1 MPKKPEVPPRWGHA
15 QRAQVPSAG
24 SLACWVEGSMQETV
38 ASVAWRDL
46 FGVHGPAAE
55 PQGSLRTQCRNQA
68 PPHSASIPH
77 LAPDPPP
84 ANPTTNQHHPN
95 DQQPEPAD
103 QAHPAA
109 RDAPT
114 EKPPTPQP
122 SAALVSAAAEQQGSL
137 RTQCRNQAPPH
148 SASNP
153 HLAPD
158 PPPANPTTNQHHP
171 NDQQPEPA
179 DQAHPA
185 ARDAPTEKPPTP
197 QLSAALV
204 GARKPMT
211 EPTGQAPA
219 WPGRRCHPFG
229 GPRERWGANLCSRP
243 QTEPQNLFGGATC
256 RGIRC
261 RGRFSATLRRQAT
274 ECHCGISPRRTR
286 RQTVWWFG
294 CASQIRCADTRSFGG
309 RSRFA

>member
-68 PPHSASIPH
+68 PPHSASNPH
-77 LAPDPPP
+77 PAPDPPP

-122 SAALVSAAAEQQGSL
+122 SAALVSAAAEPQGSL

-153 HLAPD
+153 HPAPD

-197 QLSAALV
+197 QPSAALV

-211 EPTGQAPA
+211 EPTGQAPRVA
-219 WPGRRCHPFG
+219 GTQMSSVRGSARAPRSQLLRPPQSRAPELVRRPDVPSDSLPGLLQHHLEVAGHQMSLQDQHSQDAAAGCLVVRLCQPHP
-229 GPRERWGANLCSRP
+229 LC
-243 QTEPQNLFGGATC
+243 
-256 RGIRC
+256 
-261 RGRFSATLRRQAT
+261 
-274 ECHCGISPRRTR
+274 
-286 RQTVWWFG
+286 
-294 CASQIRCADTRSFGG
+294 
-309 RSRFA
+309 

>member
-122 SAALVSAAAEQQGSL
+122 SAALV
-137 RTQCRNQAPPH
+137 
-148 SASNP
+148 
-153 HLAPD
+153 
-158 PPPANPTTNQHHP
+158 
-171 NDQQPEPA
+171 
-179 DQAHPA
+179 
-185 ARDAPTEKPPTP
+185 
-197 QLSAALV
+197 

-211 EPTGQAPA
+211 EPTGQAPRA
-219 WPGRRCHPFG
+219 AGTQMSSVRGSARAPRSQLLRPPQRRALELVRGPDVPSDSLPRPLQRHLEVAGHQMSLPDQHSQGAAAACLVVRLCQPHP
-229 GPRERWGANLCSRP
+229 LC
-243 QTEPQNLFGGATC
+243 
-256 RGIRC
+256 
-261 RGRFSATLRRQAT
+261 
-274 ECHCGISPRRTR
+274 
-286 RQTVWWFG
+286 
-294 CASQIRCADTRSFGG
+294 
-309 RSRFA
+309 

>member
-1 MPKKPEVPPRWGHA
+1 MPKKPEVPPCWGHA

-122 SAALVSAAAEQQGSL
+122 SAALV
-137 RTQCRNQAPPH
+137 
-148 SASNP
+148 
-153 HLAPD
+153 
-158 PPPANPTTNQHHP
+158 
-171 NDQQPEPA
+171 
-179 DQAHPA
+179 
-185 ARDAPTEKPPTP
+185 
-197 QLSAALV
+197 

-211 EPTGQAPA
+211 EPTGQAPRVA
-219 WPGRRCHPFG
+219 GTQMSSVRGSARAPRSQLLRPPQSRAPELVRRPDVPSDSLPGLLQHHLEVAGHQMSLQDQHSQDAAAGCLVVRLRQPHP
-229 GPRERWGANLCSRP
+229 LC
-243 QTEPQNLFGGATC
+243 
-256 RGIRC
+256 
-261 RGRFSATLRRQAT
+261 
-274 ECHCGISPRRTR
+274 
-286 RQTVWWFG
+286 
-294 CASQIRCADTRSFGG
+294 
-309 RSRFA
+309 